1 MATIATPK
9 AVTTDGVAPQINNA
23 ASGDKVTNPG
33 KGVWVN
39 VRNGSG
45 ASITLTITPP
55 GKTGYGVTN
64 PAKVFTIAASGEM
77 DIAMLAAYGD
87 PADSGRVAFAWSS
100 TTTVT
105 WAAKRIGV
113 TG

>member
-23 ASGDKVTNPG
+23 AAGDKVTNPG
-33 KGVWVN
+33 KGAWIN
-39 VRNGSG
+39 VRNGAGS
-45 ASITLTITPP
+45 SMTLTITPP
-55 GKTGYGVTN
+55 GKTPYGVAN
-64 PAKVFTIAASGEM
+64 PPKVWTIPATGEM

-87 PADSGRVAFAWSS
+87 PADGGRVSFVWSS

>member
-1 MATIATPK
+1 MTVATAK
-9 AVTTDGVAPQINNA
+9 AVTADGTTPQVNNA
-23 ASGDKVTNPG
+23 AAGDKLTNPG
-33 KGVWVN
+33 KGVWIN
-39 VRNGSG
+39 VRNGA
-45 ASITLTITPP
+45 ASSMTLTINPP

-64 PAKVFTIAASGEM
+64 PPKVFTIPANGEM

-87 PADSGRVAFAWSS
+87 PADGGRVSFTWSS

-105 WAAKRIGV
+105 WAAKQIGV